1 MHSNWRAAAAEE
13 DYPGGWS
20 KERTEEREE
29 RKQRASSEEKE
40 DKAEYQKTDWK
51 KKEKNKT
58 CDGIAFSGYHFL
70 HFHD

>member
-13 DYPGGWS
+13 DYPGGSS